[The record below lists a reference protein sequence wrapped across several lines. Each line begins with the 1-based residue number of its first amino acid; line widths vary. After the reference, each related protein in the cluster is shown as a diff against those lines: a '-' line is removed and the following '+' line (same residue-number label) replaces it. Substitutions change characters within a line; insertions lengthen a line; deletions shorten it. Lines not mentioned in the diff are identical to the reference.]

1 MKGKFQLACNL
12 FTHLPYQSVTLKQ
25 AYKAWRGRSVQL
37 HSARLHLMQISML
50 GDLPTEV
57 GKSGDRHNNTLKIP
71 P

>member
-1 MKGKFQLACNL
+1 MKGKFQLACSL

-25 AYKAWRGRSVQL
+25 AWRDRSVQL
-37 HSARLHLMQISML
+37 HSARLHLMQISMS